1 MKYSVKL
8 SQLNDEYQ
16 DNKDKDILKEIKE
29 VREERNTIPSRIR
42 TGTRVRYVRYAD
54 DWLIGIIGD
63 KSLATQIKGMCK
75 EYLINELK
83 IELSDE
89 KTKITNVSKD
99 YVRFLGVDI
108 IRNTSEES
116 KIVQRIVKGRMIKSR
131 INNSRLHFFMP
142 VPHIMKKLSE
152 AGFTKSYTSQNGDT
166 KIVPNAI
173 TKWIFL
179 DHRSIVLRYN
189 AVIRGLINYYGFVD
203 NNYSFHSIVNY
214 ILHHSCAK
222 TIARKLNLPNRA
234 QAFAK
239 YGRYLETQEEGKW
252 KTWNYSH

>member
-1 MKYSVKL
+1 MVEGDIKGFFDNVDHHVLIRILEKNIKDQRFFDLLWKLFRAGYIDEGVKYNTFSGVPQGGIVSPILSNIYLNEFDSFVMNLIEEYSTKKYISKVNPSIVKYSVKL

-131 INNSRLHFFMP
+131 INNSRLHF
-142 VPHIMKKLSE
+142 LC
-152 AGFTKSYTSQNGDT
+152 Q
-166 KIVPNAI
+166 
-173 TKWIFL
+173 FL
-179 DHRSIVLRYN
+179 I
-189 AVIRGLINYYGFVD
+189 
-203 NNYSFHSIVNY
+203 
-214 ILHHSCAK
+214 
-222 TIARKLNLPNRA
+222 
-234 QAFAK
+234 
-239 YGRYLETQEEGKW
+239 
-252 KTWNYSH
+252 